1 VTVTASAFDKWTD
14 DDIRFYAGMG
24 NRLGLAAPDLLLVL
38 FAESALDPA
47 MPSYAKKDDGTP
59 MAVGINQITSTLNK
73 ALGLT
78 EAQRLDMLN
87 WSVSKQLPYVEKSL
101 RLSAASRYDMP
112 DAGGIYVANFAPAR
126 LHLGFD
132 GNVLL
137 YDQKL
142 HPNQYAANAP
152 ADTEK
157 KGWISL
163 ENLRQA
169 LRKNLGSSK
178 FQAALARYRSVTG
191 DARAVRISPPPIG
204 STPIMDRPRAAGGGG
219 GGDLGL
225 AAAGVAAAVFFVW
238 VSRR

>member
-1 VTVTASAFDKWTD
+1 MTATSAFDKWTD
-14 DDIRFYAGMG
+14 DDIRFYAGMS

-38 FAESALDPA
+38 FAESGLDPA
-47 MPSYAKKDDGTP
+47 MPSYAKKADGTP

-87 WSVSKQLPYVEKSL
+87 WAVAKQLPYVEKSL
-101 RLSAASRYDMP
+101 RVSAASRYDMP
-112 DAGGIYVANFAPAR
+112 DAGGIYMANFAPAR

-142 HPNQYAANAP
+142 HPKQYAANAP

-163 ENLRQA
+163 ENMRQA

-191 DARAVRISPPPIG
+191 DTRAVRIWPPPVG
-204 STPIMDRPRAAGGGG
+204 NTPIMDKPSGG
-219 GGDLGL
+219 GGDGGGGLL
-225 AAAGVAAAVFFVW
+225 AAAGVAAAVLFVW
-238 VSRR
+238 IARR